1 MATNLSNSDSYF
13 KMQVVRPPLEGSPQA
28 TSEASSSPV
37 DIQQGESVLVGD
49 GLRQT
54 AARVLLAFLGAA
66 NGSQYSVNVFL
77 EELTRCYRSP
87 PTPPS
92 PSSWALST

>member
-1 MATNLSNSDSYF
+1 
-13 KMQVVRPPLEGSPQA
+13 MQVVRPPLEKDPQA
-28 TSEASSSPV
+28 AQAITGISSSPV
-37 DIQQGESVLVGD
+37 IVQQGEPVLVGS

-77 EELTRCYRSP
+77 EELTRCYRFYLFP
-87 PTPPS
+87 PRDGTQ
-92 PSSWALST
+92 